1 MEKDY
6 YTLLKIPRN
15 ATPEQIRR
23 AFREAALRLHPD
35 KNVQMGETE
44 LFLDVSKAYE
54 ILIDPDLREAYDEEL
69 AAADLAYAADSPFQY
84 NILNSRMNLLQI
96 SEPQVHYVLL
106 DIFPADGLPEIRP
119 PINLSI
125 VIDRSTSMNGKRID
139 QVRMAVL
146 AILQDLQP
154 EDNTSIISF
163 SDHAEVVVSPDQAKD
178 LSTARARLS
187 LLQAGGG
194 TEIAQ
199 GLTVGLDELHQTYI
213 KEGVNHLVLLTDG
226 RTYGDEELCLEL
238 ADQAAAAGIAINC
251 VGIGSD
257 WSDRLLDEI
266 SSRTGGHV
274 IFLNTPQAVTTLL
287 HSIYDGLSQIVA
299 SKLQIDGALGQQVDL
314 RSAYRLLPESM
325 PLGDSFPMTLG
336 HLPRKGS
343 VRVLIELVVHPLA
356 GVSELTLA
364 HLTLSGDLLGIN
376 AETKNLPIEI
386 ILPVTD
392 ESDPKPPPEEIASAL
407 NMLALYKIQ
416 EKARHEVELGQAA
429 QAAKRLE
436 NLATQLLAAGERDLA
451 KAALHEAVQLSR
463 SRRFSTEGE
472 KTLKYG
478 TRALLLL
485 PPGDS

>member
-199 GLTVGLDELHQTYI
+199 GLTVGLDELPQTYI
-213 KEGVNHLVLLTDG
+213 KEGVNHLVLDTKYTAAISPV
-226 RTYGDEELCLEL
+226 RTQRIYLR
-238 ADQAAAAGIAINC
+238 
-251 VGIGSD
+251 IGPARLNPHVVLD
-257 WSDRLLDEI
+257 LLDI
-266 SSRTGGHV
+266 PAPV
-274 IFLNTPQAVTTLL
+274 
-287 HSIYDGLSQIVA
+287 
-299 SKLQIDGALGQQVDL
+299 GQ
-314 RSAYRLLPESM
+314 
-325 PLGDSFPMTLG
+325 
-336 HLPRKGS
+336 
-343 VRVLIELVVHPLA
+343 
-356 GVSELTLA
+356 
-364 HLTLSGDLLGIN
+364 
-376 AETKNLPIEI
+376 
-386 ILPVTD
+386 
-392 ESDPKPPPEEIASAL
+392 
-407 NMLALYKIQ
+407 
-416 EKARHEVELGQAA
+416 
-429 QAAKRLE
+429 
-436 NLATQLLAAGERDLA
+436 
-451 KAALHEAVQLSR
+451 
-463 SRRFSTEGE
+463 
-472 KTLKYG
+472 
-478 TRALLLL
+478 
-485 PPGDS
+485 